1 MAVWLQDHYLCSKRA
16 LSNSRHSCYISIP
29 WSSSYVPILFLAFY
43 LSKQKLPFL
52 KTNICPKADQMCFF
66 PPTMPLRILRP
77 WRSTVFPPVC
87 YGHHPPSRFCPCP
100 PPIVGKH
107 NPRAQMDWRQLVWSE
122 HSKPAV
128 RWAANSRQHFEV
140 EVWCPASLVSF
151 CTYCW
156 LLAAARNINTL
167 PATRCIAQMDCPW
180 VWCTLLESQHWF
192 SANSVDLSSVRRRK
206 TKLKQMWPDF
216 WCSHQGVPTKAPF
229 DAGRHQNWEEGCN
242 LCVWCII
249 HHV

>member
-29 WSSSYVPILFLAFY
+29 WSSSHVPILLLPLY

-128 RWAANSRQHFEV
+128 RWAANSRQLFEV
-140 EVWCPASLVSF
+140 EVWGPASLVSF

-156 LLAAARNINTL
+156 LLAAARNIY
-167 PATRCIAQMDCPW
+167 CPNG
-180 VWCTLLESQHWF
+180 LSLDES
-192 SANSVDLSSVRRRK
+192 
-206 TKLKQMWPDF
+206 
-216 WCSHQGVPTKAPF
+216 
-229 DAGRHQNWEEGCN
+229 
-242 LCVWCII
+242 
-249 HHV
+249 